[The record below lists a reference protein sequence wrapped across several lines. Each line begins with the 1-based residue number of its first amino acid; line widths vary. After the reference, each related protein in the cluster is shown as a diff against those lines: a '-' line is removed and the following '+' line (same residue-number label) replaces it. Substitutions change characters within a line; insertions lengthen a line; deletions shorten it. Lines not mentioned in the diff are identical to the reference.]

1 MGHLIQ
7 FSFGVATAV
16 IATQKGPNRKSENA
30 RAVLT
35 CVFFLGK
42 GNGVSEIGA
51 GGLSERKKTL
61 PYGLCTQCL
70 FPPRGVKN
78 VFSVFFWSRIRT
90 EIRAFFW
97 PWPWRISRISVRLSV
112 FPCSAVLLAAFWTA
126 RAMRRQHAMRTCHH
140 HVPPPRR
147 GRLPARSAVYSS
159 SPLYL
164 PTKRTGNQAR
174 TARAPAIEQGNSGNG
189 GNGGG
194 RGELT
199 AIY

>member
-1 MGHLIQ
+1 MVGRWVASVGHLIQ

-97 PWPWRISRISVRLSV
+97 AVAEADWQLVTRVTELESWSLSLSLIISLGTPS
-112 FPCSAVLLAAFWTA
+112 
-126 RAMRRQHAMRTCHH
+126 
-140 HVPPPRR
+140 
-147 GRLPARSAVYSS
+147 
-159 SPLYL
+159 
-164 PTKRTGNQAR
+164 
-174 TARAPAIEQGNSGNG
+174 
-189 GNGGG
+189 GG
-194 RGELT
+194 RELLD
-199 AIY
+199 